1 MATLQATSYN
11 LEPGYLD
18 RVKVEQEAE
27 KKAREA
33 RNKKKKGKK
42 VTVDI
47 PLPWVTLDESMD
59 TALAKLKRVVLED

>member
-1 MATLQATSYN
+1 MATLQATAYN

-18 RVKVEQEAE
+18 RVKAEQEAE

-42 VTVDI
+42 VAVDM
-47 PLPWVTLDESMD
+47 PLPWVTLDEAMD
-59 TALAKLKRVVLED
+59 AALIKLKKVVLED